1 MAGTPEPKEA
11 EGATAAPEPAPRRR
25 RPLLLIGGIGL
36 VVVAGLGAG
45 AWFLAPRL
53 LGVAKPGAAAAAKP
67 APKVQATVPLGSVV
81 VNVAGETRR
90 YVKVAV
96 DLGLEDGKATQDV
109 EAKKPQILDLLITV
123 LSAKDVE
130 TLSAPEG
137 REALKDE
144 MLAGIREQVGLP
156 KVIRVFFTEFLIQ

>member
-1 MAGTPEPKEA
+1 MASTPEPKEA
-11 EGATAAPEPAPRRR
+11 EGAEAPAPAPGKRK
-25 RPLLLIGGIGL
+25 PLLLIAGLGL
-36 VVVAGLGAG
+36 VLVAGLGAG

-53 LGVAKPGAAAAAKP
+53 LGVAKPGSAAAAKP

-81 VNVAGETRR
+81 VNVSGEARR

-96 DLGLEDGKATQDV
+96 ELGLEDGKAAHDV

-137 REALKDE
+137 RGALKDE
-144 MLAGIREQVGLP
+144 VLAGIRDDVGLP
-156 KVIRVFFTEFLIQ
+156 KVIKVFFTEFLIQ